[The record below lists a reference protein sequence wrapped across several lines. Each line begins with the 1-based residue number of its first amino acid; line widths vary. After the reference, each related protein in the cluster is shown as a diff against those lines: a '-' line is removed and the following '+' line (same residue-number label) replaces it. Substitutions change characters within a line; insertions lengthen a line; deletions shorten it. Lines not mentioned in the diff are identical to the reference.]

1 MKLQEA
7 IKVFESHC
15 IYEKNLSIKTIKA
28 YKIDLN
34 QFLKYKNS
42 EDISLEMFDKLY
54 LKDYI
59 KYLFEKELKAKSV
72 KRKVGTLKTLFN
84 FLEFEELIELSPFK
98 KMKLSIKLPKR
109 LPITLDIKELRR
121 FFKYMYDYKQ
131 SLSKQDTYTYKSIVR
146 DIAVMELLF
155 ATGIRVSELSNL
167 LKKNIN
173 IKKGV
178 INIIGKGD
186 KERIIQI
193 CDINVKNALS
203 DYYSLFKKNILRNE
217 YFFIN
222 KRSNTLSEQSI
233 RFMIKKY
240 SEKAN
245 LKKHITPH
253 VFRHSFATAL
263 LEENIDIRYI
273 QKILGHSSVVT
284 TQIYTKVNSKQQK
297 KILATKH
304 PRRHFHI

>member
-1 MKLQEA
+1 MKIKEA
-7 IKVFESHC
+7 IKLFEFHC
-15 IYEKNLSIKTIKA
+15 IYEKNLSAKTIKA

-34 QFLKYKNS
+34 QFLKYRNS

-84 FLEFEELIELSPFK
+84 FFEFEELIDISPFK
-98 KMKLSIKLPKR
+98 KMKLSIKLPNR
-109 LPITLDIKELRR
+109 LPITLDIKELRK
-121 FFKYMYDYKQ
+121 FFKYIYDYKQ
-131 SLSKQDTYTYKSIVR
+131 SFAKQGTYTYKSIVR

-155 ATGIRVSELSNL
+155 ATGMRVSELSNL
-167 LKKNIN
+167 LKRNIN

-203 DYYSLFKKNILRNE
+203 DYYSLFKNDILKND

-222 KRSNTLSEQSI
+222 KLNNTLSEQSV

-304 PRRHFHI
+304 PRRHFNI

>member
-7 IKVFESHC
+7 IKLFESHC
-15 IYEKNLSIKTIKA
+15 IYEKNLSAKTIKA
-28 YKIDLN
+28 YRIDLN

-84 FLEFEELIELSPFK
+84 FLEFEEFIELSPFK

-131 SLSKQDTYTYKSIVR
+131 SISKQDTYTYKSIVR

-167 LKKNIN
+167 LKENIN

-193 CDINVKNALS
+193 CDINVKNALY
-203 DYYSLFKKNILRNE
+203 DYYSLFKNDILKNG

-222 KRSNTLSEQSI
+222 KWHNILSEQSV

-240 SEKAN
+240 SEKAQ

-284 TQIYTKVNSKQQK
+284 TQIYTKVNSKHQK
-297 KILATKH
+297 KILSTKH
-304 PRRHFHI
+304 PRRHFNI

>member
-7 IKVFESHC
+7 IKLFESHC
-15 IYEKNLSIKTIKA
+15 IYEKNLSAKTIKA

-59 KYLFEKELKAKSV
+59 KYLFEKELKAKSI

-84 FLEFEELIELSPFK
+84 FLEFEELIEISPFK

-109 LPITLDIKELRR
+109 LPITLDIKELRK
-121 FFKYMYDYKQ
+121 FFKYIYDFKQ
-131 SLSKQDTYTYKSIVR
+131 SFAKQSTYTYKSIVR

-155 ATGIRVSELSNL
+155 ATGMRVSELSNL

-193 CDINVKNALS
+193 CDINVKNALY
-203 DYYSLFKKNILRNE
+203 DYYSLFKNDILKNG

>member
-7 IKVFESHC
+7 IKLFESHC

-72 KRKVGTLKTLFN
+72 KRKIGTLKTLFN
-84 FLEFEELIELSPFK
+84 FLEFEEFIELSPFK

-109 LPITLDIKELRR
+109 LPITLDIKELRK

-167 LKKNIN
+167 LKENIN

-203 DYYSLFKKNILRNE
+203 DYYSLFKNDILKND

-222 KRSNTLSEQSI
+222 KLNNTLSEQSV

-304 PRRHFHI
+304 PRRHFNI

>member
-131 SLSKQDTYTYKSIVR
+131 SISKQDTYTYKSTVR

-167 LKKNIN
+167 LKENIN

-297 KILATKH
+297 KIPSTKH
-304 PRRHFHI
+304 PRRHFNI

>member
-1 MKLQEA
+1 
-7 IKVFESHC
+7 
-15 IYEKNLSIKTIKA
+15 
-28 YKIDLN
+28 
-34 QFLKYKNS
+34 
-42 EDISLEMFDKLY
+42 
-54 LKDYI
+54 
-59 KYLFEKELKAKSV
+59 
-72 KRKVGTLKTLFN
+72 
-84 FLEFEELIELSPFK
+84 
-98 KMKLSIKLPKR
+98 MKLSIKLPKR
-109 LPITLDIKELRR
+109 LPITLDIKELRK
-121 FFKYMYDYKQ
+121 FFKYIYDFKQ
-131 SLSKQDTYTYKSIVR
+131 SFAKQSTYTYKSIVR

-155 ATGIRVSELSNL
+155 ATGMRVSELSNL

-203 DYYSLFKKNILRNE
+203 DYHSLFKNDILKND

-222 KRSNTLSEQSI
+222 KWNNTLSEQSV

>member
-7 IKVFESHC
+7 IKLFESHC
-15 IYEKNLSIKTIKA
+15 IYEKNLSAKTIKA
-28 YKIDLN
+28 YRIDLN

-59 KYLFEKELKAKSV
+59 KYLFEKELKAKSI

-131 SLSKQDTYTYKSIVR
+131 SISKQDTYTYKSTVR

-167 LKKNIN
+167 LKENIN

-178 INIIGKGD
+178 INIIG
-186 KERIIQI
+186 
-193 CDINVKNALS
+193 
-203 DYYSLFKKNILRNE
+203 NIK
-217 YFFIN
+217 Y
-222 KRSNTLSEQSI
+222 KSI
-233 RFMIKKY
+233 
-240 SEKAN
+240 
-245 LKKHITPH
+245 
-253 VFRHSFATAL
+253 
-263 LEENIDIRYI
+263 
-273 QKILGHSSVVT
+273 
-284 TQIYTKVNSKQQK
+284 
-297 KILATKH
+297 
-304 PRRHFHI
+304 

>member
-131 SLSKQDTYTYKSIVR
+131 SISKQDTYTYKSIVR

-167 LKKNIN
+167 LKENIN
-173 IKKGV
+173 IKKRCYKY
-178 INIIGKGD
+178 NW
-186 KERIIQI
+186 
-193 CDINVKNALS
+193 
-203 DYYSLFKKNILRNE
+203 
-217 YFFIN
+217 
-222 KRSNTLSEQSI
+222 KR
-233 RFMIKKY
+233 R
-240 SEKAN
+240 
-245 LKKHITPH
+245 
-253 VFRHSFATAL
+253 
-263 LEENIDIRYI
+263 
-273 QKILGHSSVVT
+273 
-284 TQIYTKVNSKQQK
+284 
-297 KILATKH
+297 
-304 PRRHFHI
+304 

>member
-1 MKLQEA
+1 MKIKEA
-7 IKVFESHC
+7 IKLFESHC
-15 IYEKNLSIKTIKA
+15 IYEKNLSAKTIKA

-34 QFLKYKNS
+34 QFLKYRNS

-84 FLEFEELIELSPFK
+84 FFEFEELIDISPFK
-98 KMKLSIKLPKR
+98 KMKLSIKLPNR
-109 LPITLDIKELRR
+109 LPITLDIKELRK
-121 FFKYMYDYKQ
+121 FFKYIYDYKQ
-131 SLSKQDTYTYKSIVR
+131 SFAKQGTYTYKSIVR

-155 ATGIRVSELSNL
+155 ATGMRVSELSNL

-203 DYYSLFKKNILRNE
+203 DYYSLFKNDILKND

-222 KRSNTLSEQSI
+222 KLNNTLSEQSV

-304 PRRHFHI
+304 PRRHFNI

>member
-1 MKLQEA
+1 MTLQEA
-7 IKVFESHC
+7 IKLFESHC
-15 IYEKNLSIKTIKA
+15 IYEKNLSNKTIKA

-34 QFLKYKNS
+34 QFLKYKYS
-42 EDISLEMFDKLY
+42 ETLPINMFDKI
-54 LKDYI
+54 YI
-59 KYLFEKELKAKSV
+59 KGYMKYLFEKELKAKSV
-72 KRKVGTLKTLFN
+72 KRKVGTLKTLFS
-84 FLEFEELIELSPFK
+84 FFEFEEFIELSPFK

-109 LPITLDIKELRR
+109 LPTTLDIKELRK
-121 FFKYMYDYKQ
+121 FFKYIYDYKQ
-131 SLSKQDTYTYKSIVR
+131 SFDTNDTYTYKSVIR
-146 DIAVMELLF
+146 DIAVLELLF
-155 ATGIRVSELSNL
+155 ATGIRVSELCNL
-167 LKKNIN
+167 LKENIN

-193 CDINVKNALS
+193 CDHNVKNALLEY
-203 DYYSLFKKNILRNE
+203 DSLFKNDILQNK

-222 KRSNTLSEQSI
+222 KWHNNLSEQSVRI
-233 RFMIKKY
+233 MIKKY
-240 SEKAN
+240 SQKAN
-245 LKKHITPH
+245 IKKHITPH

-304 PRRHFHI
+304 PRRHFNI

>member
-7 IKVFESHC
+7 IKLFESHC
-15 IYEKNLSIKTIKA
+15 IYEKNLSAKTIKA
-28 YKIDLN
+28 YRIDLN

-131 SLSKQDTYTYKSIVR
+131 SISKQDTYTYKSIVR

-167 LKKNIN
+167 LKENIN

-203 DYYSLFKKNILRNE
+203 DYCRLFKNDILRNE

-222 KRSNTLSEQSI
+222 KWHNNLSEQSV

-240 SEKAN
+240 SEKAQLEKN
-245 LKKHITPH
+245 ITPH

-284 TQIYTKVNSKQQK
+284 TQIYTKVNSKHQK
-297 KILATKH
+297 KILSTKH
-304 PRRHFHI
+304 PRRHFNI

>member
-7 IKVFESHC
+7 IKLFESHC
-15 IYEKNLSIKTIKA
+15 IYEKNLSAKTIKA

-59 KYLFEKELKAKSV
+59 KYLFEKELKAKSI

-84 FLEFEELIELSPFK
+84 FLEFEELIEISPFK

-109 LPITLDIKELRR
+109 LPITLDIKELRK
-121 FFKYMYDYKQ
+121 FFKYIYDFKQ
-131 SLSKQDTYTYKSIVR
+131 SFAKQSTYTYKSIVR

-155 ATGIRVSELSNL
+155 ATGMRVSELSNL

-203 DYYSLFKKNILRNE
+203 DYCRLFKNDILRNE

-222 KRSNTLSEQSI
+222 KWHNNLSEQSV

-240 SEKAN
+240 SEKAQLEKN
-245 LKKHITPH
+245 ITPH

-284 TQIYTKVNSKQQK
+284 TQIYTKVNSKHQK
-297 KILATKH
+297 KILSTKH
-304 PRRHFHI
+304 PRRHFNI

>member
-7 IKVFESHC
+7 IKLFESHC
-15 IYEKNLSIKTIKA
+15 IYEKNLSAKTIKA
-28 YKIDLN
+28 YRIDLN

-42 EDISLEMFDKLY
+42 EDILLEMFDKLY

-72 KRKVGTLKTLFN
+72 KRKIGTLKTLFN
-84 FLEFEELIELSPFK
+84 FFEFEEFIELSPFK

-193 CDINVKNALS
+193 CDINVKNALY
-203 DYYSLFKKNILRNE
+203 DYYSLFKNDILKNG

-222 KRSNTLSEQSI
+222 KWHNILSEQSI

-240 SEKAN
+240 SEKAQ
-245 LKKHITPH
+245 LKKHINPH

-273 QKILGHSSVVT
+273 IICINK
-284 TQIYTKVNSKQQK
+284 
-297 KILATKH
+297 
-304 PRRHFHI
+304 